1 MTREETRREND
12 KILLEYDRLQRAKYP
27 CPAQVLAG
35 VYNYAKTTI
44 YRKVKEA
51 IRRNSK

>member
-1 MTREETRREND
+1 MTREEKMQEND
-12 KILLEYDRLQRAKYP
+12 KILLEYNRLKRAKHP

-44 YRKVKEA
+44 YRKVAEA
-51 IRRNSK
+51 IRRNSQ